1 MDPVGVEETGDVR
14 AGTRW
19 LLVAFAVL
27 TLLAVLQLLLLADV
41 ADRYWAWTIRTE
53 LTAAFLGAAYGGGF
67 VLSVVALRQPDW
79 SRIRLPVLTV
89 AAFTWLTGAATL
101 IHLHRLHLLTGGPF
115 ARVVAWV
122 WLVVYLVVPVASVVA
137 VARQERRRVR
147 SLPVLRPMPD
157 GLTAALA
164 IEGALF
170 LAAGVLLFAGG
181 MTVHHDEP
189 RSAAAF
195 WPWELTPLSCQIIGA
210 WLIALGVAAALAI
223 VQGDVGR
230 QLVAATTYT
239 AFGVFQFVAVTW
251 YWPQLDRHDA
261 WLWVYLAFLAAVVLT
276 GALGV
281 RAARSGPAPGPGA
294 DDRAGGRPA
303 ATATGGRQ
311 ES

>member
-1 MDPVGVEETGDVR
+1 MDPVGAEDAGDAGDVR

-79 SRIRLPVLTV
+79 SRIRLPVITV
-89 AAFTWLTGAATL
+89 AAFTWLTGLATL
-101 IHLHRLHLLTGGPF
+101 VHLHRLHLVDGWPF

-122 WLVVYLVVPVASVVA
+122 WLAVYLVVPVACLVV

-147 SLPVLRPMPD
+147 ELPVLRPMPD

-164 IEGALF
+164 IEGAMF
-170 LAAGVLLFAGG
+170 FAAGVLLFAGG

-195 WPWELTPLSCQIIGA
+195 WPWELTPLSAQIIGA
-210 WLIALGVAAALAI
+210 WLVALGVAAALAI

-239 AFGVFQFVAVTW
+239 AFGVFEVVAVAW
-251 YWPQLDRHDA
+251 YWPQLNRHDA
-261 WLWVYLAFLAAVVLT
+261 WLWAYLTFLAAVVVT
-276 GALGV
+276 GVLGI
-281 RAARSGPAPGPGA
+281 RAARAPGTAG
-294 DDRAGGRPA
+294 DDSDSGRPAVTTTGGRPE
-303 ATATGGRQ
+303 G
-311 ES
+311 

>member
-1 MDPVGVEETGDVR
+1 MDAVGAGDVR
-14 AGTRW
+14 AGTRA

-89 AAFTWLTGAATL
+89 AAFTWLTGAATV
-101 IHLHRLHLLTGGPF
+101 IHLHRLHLVTGWPF

-122 WLVVYLVVPVASVVA
+122 WLAVYLVVPVACLVV
-137 VARQERRRVR
+137 VARQERTRVR
-147 SLPVLRPMPD
+147 SLPVLRPMSD

-164 IEGALF
+164 VEGAMLF
-170 LAAGVLLFAGG
+170 AAGVLLFAGG

-189 RSAAAF
+189 KSAAAF
-195 WPWELTPLSCQIIGA
+195 WPWELTPLSAQVIGA

-230 QLVAATTYT
+230 QLVAATTYL
-239 AFGVFQFVAVTW
+239 AFGLFEVVALAW
-251 YWPQLDRHDA
+251 YWPQLRRQDA
-261 WLWVYLAFLAAVVLT
+261 RLWAYLTLLGAVILT
-276 GALGV
+276 GAVGV
-281 RAARSGPAPGPGA
+281 RAARSGVATGVAA
-294 DDRAGGRPA
+294 DDRGSGRAA
-303 ATATGGRQ
+303 ATAGGARP

>member
-1 MDPVGVEETGDVR
+1 MDPVGAEETGDVR

-89 AAFTWLTGAATL
+89 TAFTWLTGAATL
-101 IHLHRLHLLTGGPF
+101 IHLHRLHLVDGWPF

-122 WLVVYLVVPVASVVA
+122 WLAVYLVVPVACLVV
-137 VARQERRRVR
+137 VVRQERRRVR
-147 SLPVLRPMPD
+147 HPRVLRHMPD
-157 GLTAALA
+157 ALIAALA
-164 IEGALF
+164 VEGAVF
-170 LAAGVLLFAGG
+170 FAAGVLLFAGG

-195 WPWELTPLSCQIIGA
+195 WPWELTPLSAQIIGA
-210 WLIALGVAAALAI
+210 WLIALGVAAGLAI

-239 AFGVFQFVAVTW
+239 AFGVFEVVAIAW
-251 YWPQLDRHDA
+251 YWPQLNRHDA
-261 WLWVYLAFLAAVVLT
+261 WLWAWLTFLGAVVVT

-281 RAARSGPAPGPGA
+281 RVVRAAGAAGPAVDAGDGG
-294 DDRAGGRPA
+294 RAPVAASGGRPD
-303 ATATGGRQ
+303 
-311 ES
+311 

>member
-1 MDPVGVEETGDVR
+1 MDPGGAEHSEDVR
-14 AGTRW
+14 DGTRW

-67 VLSVVALRQPDW
+67 VLSVVALRQREW

-89 AAFTWLTGAATL
+89 TAFTWLTAVATL
-101 IHLHRLHLLTGGPF
+101 IHLHRLHLVDGGPV

-122 WLVVYLVVPVASVVA
+122 WLAVYVVVPVACLLVVLG
-137 VARQERRRVR
+137 QERRRGR
-147 SLPVLRPMPD
+147 ALPVLRPMPD

-164 IEGALF
+164 VEGAMF
-170 LAAGVLLFAGG
+170 FAAGVLLFAGG

-195 WPWELTPLSCQIIGA
+195 WPWELTPLSAQIIGA

-223 VQGDVGR
+223 VSGDVGR

-239 AFGVFQFVAVTW
+239 AFGVFEFVAVTW
-251 YWPQLDRHDA
+251 YWPQLDRHDG
-261 WLWVYLAFLAAVVLT
+261 WLWAYLTFLLAVVLT
-276 GALGV
+276 GVLGI
-281 RAARSGPAPGPGA
+281 RAARPDRPSVPAREDGA
-294 DDRAGGRPA
+294 RGRPA
-303 ATATGGRQ
+303 TTVPGSHADG
-311 ES
+311 